1 MAELLRVPEV
11 AADTAEVVLSTWQLT
26 EGAAFAEGDA
36 LVAVETDKAEVEISA
51 DSAGVLLKTLYEP
64 GSEVAVG
71 AAIAVLGAAGEHVAD
86 VDALLAELG
95 VAVARSAET
104 KQAVRREIPESR
116 PAPAQSADR
125 GGRIFASPLAR
136 RQARDAGLD
145 LAELT
150 GTGPGGRIVRR
161 DIEAAIAARR
171 QEQPETSP
179 QQAES
184 SQPAP
189 HSDAYED
196 VPHSRMR
203 RAIAARLTE
212 SKQTTPHFYL
222 RARIQVEALLALR
235 EQVNSTGPVRVS
247 VNDLLIKAVAK
258 AHAAVPEMNA
268 IWLPDAIRRFH
279 HVDVSVAVA
288 TGGGLVTP
296 VLRGVEDMSVSAI
309 AGRMR
314 EYVDRAKNGGLR
326 PEELQG
332 GSITISNLGM
342 FGVAEFDAIINPPQ
356 AAILAVGAVREEA
369 VVRDGEVVP
378 AEVIDVV
385 LSVDHRPADGA
396 LAAKWLDAFTKTVEN
411 PLQILI

>member
-64 GSEVAVG
+64 GAEVAVG
-71 AAIAVLGAAGEHVAD
+71 AAIAVLGADGEHVAD

-95 VAVARSAET
+95 VAVARPAET

-161 DIEAAIAARR
+161 DIEAAITARR
-171 QEQPETSP
+171 QEPPETSP

-184 SQPAP
+184 PQPAP
-189 HSDAYED
+189 HSGAYED

-222 RARIQVEALLALR
+222 RARIQVETLLALR

-369 VVRDGEVVP
+369 VVRDGQVVP

-396 LAAKWLDAFTKTVEN
+396 LAAKWLDAFTKTAEN

>member
-71 AAIAVLGAAGEHVAD
+71 AAIAVLGADGEHIAD

-95 VAVARSAET
+95 VAVARPAET
-104 KQAVRREIPESR
+104 KQPVRREIPESR

-136 RQARDAGLD
+136 RQAKEADLD

-171 QEQPETSP
+171 QEPPETSP

-184 SQPAP
+184 PQPAP
-189 HSDAYED
+189 RSDAYED

-258 AHAAVPEMNA
+258 AHAAVPGMNA

-314 EYVDRAKNGGLR
+314 DYVDRAKNGGLR

-369 VVRDGEVVP
+369 VVRDGQVVP

-396 LAAKWLDAFTKTVEN
+396 LAAKWLGAFTKTVEN

>member
-64 GSEVAVG
+64 GAEVAVG
-71 AAIAVLGAAGEHVAD
+71 AAIAVLGADGEHVAD

-95 VAVARSAET
+95 VAVARPAET
-104 KQAVRREIPESR
+104 KQAVRREIPESW

-125 GGRIFASPLAR
+125 GGRIFVSPLAR
-136 RQARDAGLD
+136 RQARDAGLA

-161 DIEAAIAARR
+161 DIEAAIAARQ
-171 QEQPETSP
+171 QEPPETSP

-184 SQPAP
+184 PQPTP
-189 HSDAYED
+189 HSGAYED

-309 AGRMR
+309 AGQMR

-356 AAILAVGAVREEA
+356 AAILAVGATREEA
-369 VVRDGEVVP
+369 VVRDGQVVP

>member
-11 AADTAEVVLSTWQLT
+11 AADTTEVVLSTWLLA
-26 EGAAFAEGDA
+26 EGAAFAAGDP
-36 LVAVETDKAEVEISA
+36 LVSIETDKAEVEVSA
-51 DSAGVLLKTLYEP
+51 DAAGVLLKTLYEP
-64 GSEVAVG
+64 GVEVSVG
-71 AAIAVLGAAGEHVAD
+71 APVAVLGADGEGTGD
-86 VDALLAELG
+86 IDALLDGLG
-95 VAVARSAET
+95 VAVAQPGEA
-104 KQAVRREIPESR
+104 KPAVRREVPEPAA
-116 PAPAQSADR
+116 PAPVEDR
-125 GGRIFASPLAR
+125 SGRIFASPLAR
-136 RQARDAGLD
+136 RQAKDAGLD

-171 QEQPETSP
+171 REPAAAPQDPQPT
-179 QQAES
+179 A
-184 SQPAP
+184 AAG
-189 HSDAYED
+189 AYED
-196 VPHSRMR
+196 IPHSRMR
-203 RAIAARLTE
+203 KVIATRLTE

-222 RARIQVEALLALR
+222 RARLQVEALLALR

-268 IWLPDAIRRFH
+268 VWLPEAVRRFH
-279 HVDVSVAVA
+279 HVDISVAVA
-288 TGGGLVTP
+288 TDNGLVTP

-309 AGRMR
+309 SGRMR
-314 EYVDRAKNGGLR
+314 ECADKARNGGLR
-326 PEELQG
+326 PEDLQG

-356 AAILAVGAVREEA
+356 AAILAIGAIREEP
-369 VVRDGEVVP
+369 VVRDGSVVP
-378 AEVIDVV
+378 AKVIDVV

-396 LAAKWLDAFTKTVEN
+396 LAAKWLNVFTATVEN

>member
-64 GSEVAVG
+64 GTEVAVG
-71 AAIAVLGAAGEHVAD
+71 APIAVLGADGEHVAD

-95 VAVARSAET
+95 VAVARPAET
-104 KQAVRREIPESR
+104 KQVVRREIPESR
-116 PAPAQSADR
+116 PAQAQSADR

-136 RQARDAGLD
+136 RQAREAGLD
-145 LAELT
+145 LVELT

-171 QEQPETSP
+171 QEPPETSP
-179 QQAES
+179 QAES
-184 SQPAP
+184 SQPTP

-296 VLRGVEDMSVSAI
+296 VLRGVEDMPVSAI

-369 VVRDGEVVP
+369 VVRDGQVVP
-378 AEVIDVV
+378 AKVIDVV

-411 PLQILI
+411 PLQILV